1 MQAMLSGPHRDAII
15 GDIVEDFRQGRS
27 GAWFWRQSL
36 AAVFLS
42 NCRDMYEHKVLTVRS
57 VLTGTAVLW
66 LAKHLVW
73 DPVRSVLPDLNAAV
87 TTWLQTHGVDAVR
100 FGWLL
105 NHLND
110 VAFTAKWCAMFTAAG
125 WAVAKLH
132 KAHARSMLFAYLCAV
147 LVWGL
152 LFAPRDQFDSLLS
165 LGIYWF
171 VVAPSFVVVGGF
183 LAKRSEVVAP
193 PETLV
198 RPVTLSPTRRTARAD
213 AP

>member
-87 TTWLQTHGVDAVR
+87 TTWLQTHGVDAV
-100 FGWLL
+100 
-105 NHLND
+105 
-110 VAFTAKWCAMFTAAG
+110 FTAAG

-198 RPVTLSPTRRTARAD
+198 RPVTLSPARRTARAD